1 MNKLNKTTLLGLI
14 FIIIGLVIAMN
25 NIGMIPWHVRRYIF
39 QWENILMIIGLFI
52 LITDDNKQ
60 VGGILILIGFIF
72 VIDDWFRVDVS
83 IGDLWPLAFVVV
95 GFYIIRRKIPTTADL
110 DSSDADDKD
119 LIEDTAIF
127 SGGDKV
133 VNSRNFRGGNLTAIF
148 GGSNVDLTTAKLS
161 PDSATIEIFYLFGGS
176 KIRVPQDWNV
186 EVRVTSIF
194 GAMADKRVLKNEGDQ
209 PEVLLVKGLIVFG
222 GAEITN

>member
-1 MNKLNKTTLLGLI
+1 
-14 FIIIGLVIAMN
+14 
-25 NIGMIPWHVRRYIF
+25 
-39 QWENILMIIGLFI
+39 MIIGLFI